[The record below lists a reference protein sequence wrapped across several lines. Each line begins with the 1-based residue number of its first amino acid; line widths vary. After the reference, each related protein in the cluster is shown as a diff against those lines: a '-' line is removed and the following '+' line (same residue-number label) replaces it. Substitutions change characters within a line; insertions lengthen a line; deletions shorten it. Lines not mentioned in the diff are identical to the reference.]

1 MANATQNIDSNP
13 YEEETATEDHYVEVA
28 TDEINRIELSHG
40 SSIEIDSCA
49 GVFVTHHQDYKTVTA
64 ELKIH
69 IPHDHPGLPQEGP
82 YFRNISKM
90 FSPNRQEDYVEV

>member
-13 YEEETATEDHYVEVA
+13 YEENAATEDDYVEVA

-40 SSIEIDSCA
+40 SSIEIDSYA
-49 GVFVTHHQDYKTVTA
+49 DVLLEHHEDYISVPCM
-64 ELKIH
+64 IH
-69 IPHDHPGLPQEGP
+69 IPLNHPRLPQEGP
-82 YFRNISKM
+82 FFRNIRKM